1 MKNSYCQKLWVLVL
15 PLALFG
21 CVSGKGGGE
30 SSSQKMVK
38 VITKKD
44 GNLTR
49 FFVNNL
55 EGGEV
60 TATFT
65 VAADN
70 LKGNVNF
77 PYTATYPAGQV
88 TEAFSLTPVDAS
100 KGWGY
105 SYTNHFTIGNF
116 HAVHDDSCLYQLP
129 YGAADGFRVTQ
140 GYDGSYSHS
149 GPDQYAIDF
158 KMPVGTPVH
167 AARSGVVVK
176 VKNDSDSGGPSRKYE
191 ACANYILIRHD
202 DGTLANYAHLQKG
215 GSRVKV
221 GDKVQA
227 GNLIALSGNTG
238 FTSGA
243 HLHFSVFKTRAD
255 GGGRESIPVKFST
268 TEASGIT
275 LVEGRTYRPLSP
287 TGRVERDNLVLSSPK
302 EDRKTLS
309 AGAPPRN

>member
-176 VKNDSDSGGPSRKYE
+176 VKDDSNSGGPNRKYE
-191 ACANYILIRHD
+191 RCANYILIRHS
-202 DGTLANYAHLQKG
+202 DGTVANYAHLQKG
-215 GSRVKV
+215 SSRVKLGQFV
-221 GDKVQA
+221 AA
-227 GNLIALSGNTG
+227 GERLARSGNTG
-238 FTSGA
+238 FTSGP

-255 GGGRESIPVKFST
+255 GGGRESLPVKFETMEGS
-268 TEASGIT
+268 A
-275 LVEGRTYRPLSP
+275 LALAEGRSYQPVLGHAVGARESDSWAASQA
-287 TGRVERDNLVLSSPK
+287 GRHLD
-302 EDRKTLS
+302 S
-309 AGAPPRN
+309 AGAPSRN